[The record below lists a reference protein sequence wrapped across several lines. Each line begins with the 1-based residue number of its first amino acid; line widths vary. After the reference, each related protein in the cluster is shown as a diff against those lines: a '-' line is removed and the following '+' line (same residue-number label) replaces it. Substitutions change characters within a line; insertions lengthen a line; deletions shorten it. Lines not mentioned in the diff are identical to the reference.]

1 MRVAVLKEDN
11 CQPKKCNDECHD
23 FCPPVRNGQEC
34 IIMDEQTGKPHISES
49 LCIGCGICVNKCP
62 HDALIIEN
70 LPSELE
76 TDMIHRF
83 SMNGFRLFRL
93 PTPSKES
100 VVGILGPNGM
110 GKSTA
115 ISALSGRLI
124 PNLGDW
130 LNQEPHWE
138 DIISSVPKGELRDFF
153 IAVQKGE
160 ISVALKPQNVDRL
173 PKRIQGTVHDL
184 LKHVDERGIFESM
197 TKSLGIDHLLEREVK
212 QLSGGELQR
221 MAICATMLR
230 DVDVY
235 FFDEPS
241 SYLDIHE
248 RMRIVRIIQELAETK
263 RVIVIEHDLAV
274 LDVLAD
280 LVHIVYGKKGAFGI
294 FTPARST
301 RQAINT
307 YLDGFLPEENVR
319 IRDKPIK
326 FLRHQDRMAEIG
338 TPVVSWGE
346 GLQKQLGDFKLISSE
361 GAVHRSEV
369 VGVVG
374 ANGTGKST
382 MIKILAGEHEY
393 DEGWVTAE
401 ATISYKP
408 QHIDVDI
415 NGSVQLWLDSE
426 LGPRWRSG
434 EFNVNVIKAL
444 GIDQLLPKRVKKL
457 SGGERQAVS
466 IALCLG
472 READLYL
479 FDEPSAHLD
488 ASARMEAA
496 KAIRRTMEANEKSAF
511 VIDHDVYFIDIVS
524 DSLLVFDRTNPR
536 ETHIHN
542 TLKHL
547 LTADRVSPFVGDVEK
562 ALATINQHLLR
573 TYGTLEAALMT
584 WMNHGGPNS
593 AIFGKIG
600 SLDEEQLRQHSTA
613 YSPYLRSQPIHPV
626 SICFMLNPTMI
637 REICSPWNEQEIPM
651 ASYGGHAK
659 GPFNLREGMNRF
671 LSGVDVTFRR
681 DHDSRRPRINK
692 NKSRKDREQR
702 SSGDYYSYDA

>member
-34 IIMDEQTGKPHISES
+34 IIMDEHTGKPHISES
-49 LCIGCGICVNKCP
+49 LCIGCGICINKCP

-76 TDMIHRF
+76 TDMVHRY

-115 ISALSGRLI
+115 ISALSGRII

-130 LNQEPHWE
+130 LNQQPDWDEVVE
-138 DIISSVPKGELRDFF
+138 SLPKGELRDFF
-153 IAVQKGE
+153 IAVQAGH
-160 ISVALKPQNVDRL
+160 IRVAVKPQNVDKL
-173 PKRIQGTVHDL
+173 PKRVKGSVRDL
-184 LKHVDERGIFESM
+184 LTRVDERQMLEEM
-197 TKSLGIDHLLEREVK
+197 TKALGIDHLLNRTVQ

-221 MAICATMLR
+221 MAICATILR

-248 RMRIVRIIQELAETK
+248 RMRIVRIIQQLAETK

-301 RQAINT
+301 RQAINS

-326 FLRHQDRMAEIG
+326 FLRHRDRVAEIG
-338 TPVVSWGE
+338 TPVVSWG
-346 GLQKQLGDFKLISSE
+346 GLTKQLGEFHLTSGE

-374 ANGTGKST
+374 SNGTGKST

-393 DEGWVTAE
+393 DEGWVTAD

-415 NGSVQLWLDSE
+415 DGSVQLWLDSE

-466 IALCLG
+466 IAICLG
-472 READLYL
+472 RDADLYL
-479 FDEPSAHLD
+479 LDEPSAHLD
-488 ASARMEAA
+488 ANARMEAA

-524 DSLLVFDRTNPR
+524 DSLLVF
-536 ETHIHN
+536 EGEGG
-542 TLKHL
+542 
-547 LTADRVSPFVGDVEK
+547 VSGRATGPFD
-562 ALATINQHLLR
+562 LR
-573 TYGTLEAALMT
+573 T
-584 WMNHGGPNS
+584 
-593 AIFGKIG
+593 
-600 SLDEEQLRQHSTA
+600 
-613 YSPYLRSQPIHPV
+613 
-626 SICFMLNPTMI
+626 
-637 REICSPWNEQEIPM
+637 
-651 ASYGGHAK
+651 
-659 GPFNLREGMNRF
+659 GMNQF
-671 LSGVDVTFRR
+671 LAGVDVTFRR

-692 NKSRKDREQR
+692 TQSRKDREQR
-702 SSGDYYSYDA
+702 NSGDYYSYDA

>member
-1 MRVAVLKEDN
+1 VRVAVLKEDN

-34 IIMDEQTGKPHISES
+34 IIMDEHTGKPHISES
-49 LCIGCGICVNKCP
+49 LCIGCGICINKCP

-76 TDMIHRF
+76 TDMVHRY

-130 LNQEPHWE
+130 LNQEPVWE
-138 DIISSVPKGELRDFF
+138 DIIDSVPKGELRDFF
-153 IAVQKGE
+153 IAVQEGE
-160 ISVALKPQNVDRL
+160 ISVAVKPQNVDRL
-173 PKRIQGTVHDL
+173 PKRVKGTVRQL
-184 LKHVDERGIFESM
+184 LERVDERNLFDEL
-197 TKSLGIDHLLEREVK
+197 TVALGIDHLLDREVH

-221 MAICATMLR
+221 MAICATILR
-230 DVDVY
+230 DADVY

-248 RMRIVRIIQELAETK
+248 RMRIVRIIQNLAETK

-301 RQAINT
+301 RQAINS

-326 FLRHQDRMAEIG
+326 FQRHQDRVAELG
-338 TPVVSWGE
+338 STVVSWGE
-346 GLQKQLGDFKLISSE
+346 LTKKLGDFQLTAGE

-393 DEGWVTAE
+393 DEGWVTAG

-415 NGSVQLWLDSE
+415 DGSVQLWLDSE

-434 EFNVNVIKAL
+434 EFNVNVIRAL
-444 GIDQLLPKRVKKL
+444 GVDQLLPKRVKKL

-472 READLYL
+472 RDADLYL
-479 FDEPSAHLD
+479 LDEPSAHLD
-488 ASARMEAA
+488 ANARMEAA

-524 DSLLVFDRTNPR
+524 DSLLVF
-536 ETHIHN
+536 EGEGGV
-542 TLKHL
+542 K
-547 LTADRVSPFVGDVEK
+547 GK
-562 ALATINQHLLR
+562 AT
-573 TYGTLEAALMT
+573 
-584 WMNHGGPNS
+584 
-593 AIFGKIG
+593 
-600 SLDEEQLRQHSTA
+600 
-613 YSPYLRSQPIHPV
+613 
-626 SICFMLNPTMI
+626 
-637 REICSPWNEQEIPM
+637 
-651 ASYGGHAK
+651 
-659 GPFNLREGMNRF
+659 GPFNLRTGMNRF
-671 LSGVDVTFRR
+671 LSGVNVTFRR

-692 NKSRKDREQR
+692 NESRKDREQR
-702 SSGDYYSYDA
+702 NSGDYYSYDA

>member
-34 IIMDEQTGKPHISES
+34 IIMDDKTGKPHISES
-49 LCIGCGICVNKCP
+49 LCIGCGICINKCP

-76 TDMIHRF
+76 TDMIHRY

-115 ISALSGRLI
+115 ISALSGRII

-130 LNQEPHWE
+130 LDTEPIWSNVIE
-138 DIISSVPKGELRDFF
+138 SLPRGELRDFF
-153 IAVQKGE
+153 IAVQDGK
-160 ISVALKPQNVDRL
+160 IRVAVKPQNVDRL
-173 PKRIQGTVHDL
+173 PKRVEGTVREL
-184 LKHVDERGIFESM
+184 LTKVDERKIMEQM
-197 TKSLGIDHLLEREVK
+197 TKDLGIDHLLDRTIQ

-221 MAICATMLR
+221 MAICATILR

-248 RMRIVRIIQELAETK
+248 RMRIVGIIQRLSETK
-263 RVIVIEHDLAV
+263 RVIVIEHDIAV

-301 RQAINT
+301 RQAINS

-326 FLRHQDRMAEIG
+326 FLRHRDRKAEIG
-338 TPVVSWGE
+338 TPVVSWG
-346 GLQKQLGDFKLISSE
+346 GLKKQLGEFSLTSSE
-361 GAVHRSEV
+361 GAVHRAEV

-374 ANGTGKST
+374 SNGTGKST
-382 MIKILAGEHEY
+382 MIKLLAGEHEY
-393 DEGWVTAE
+393 DEGWVTAD

-415 NGSVQLWLDSE
+415 DGSVQLWLDSE
-426 LGPRWRSG
+426 LGPKWRSG
-434 EFNVNVIKAL
+434 EFNVNVIRAL
-444 GIDQLLPKRVKKL
+444 GVDQLLSKRVKKL

-466 IALCLG
+466 IAVCLG
-472 READLYL
+472 RDADLYL
-479 FDEPSAHLD
+479 LDEPSAHLD
-488 ASARMEAA
+488 ANARMEAA

-511 VIDHDVYFIDIVS
+511 VIDHDVYFIDIVA
-524 DSLLVFDRTNPR
+524 DSLLVFEGKGGIEGR
-536 ETHIHN
+536 
-542 TLKHL
+542 
-547 LTADRVSPFVGDVEK
+547 
-562 ALATINQHLLR
+562 AT
-573 TYGTLEAALMT
+573 
-584 WMNHGGPNS
+584 
-593 AIFGKIG
+593 
-600 SLDEEQLRQHSTA
+600 
-613 YSPYLRSQPIHPV
+613 
-626 SICFMLNPTMI
+626 
-637 REICSPWNEQEIPM
+637 
-651 ASYGGHAK
+651 
-659 GPFNLREGMNRF
+659 GPFDLREGMNKF
-671 LSGVDVTFRR
+671 LSSVDVTFRR

-692 NKSRKDREQR
+692 SESRKDREQR
-702 SSGDYYSYDA
+702 NSGDYYSYDA

>member
-1 MRVAVLKEDN
+1 
-11 CQPKKCNDECHD
+11 
-23 FCPPVRNGQEC
+23 
-34 IIMDEQTGKPHISES
+34 MDEQTGKPHISES
-49 LCIGCGICVNKCP
+49 LCIGCGICINKCP

-76 TDMIHRF
+76 TDMIHRY

-115 ISALSGRLI
+115 ISALSGRI
-124 PNLGDW
+124 VPNLGDW
-130 LNQEPHWE
+130 LNQEADW
-138 DIISSVPKGELRDFF
+138 DDVVDSLPKGELRDFF
-153 IAVQKGE
+153 IAVQKGKVR
-160 ISVALKPQNVDRL
+160 VAVKPQNVDKL
-173 PKRIQGTVHDL
+173 PKRISGTVADL
-184 LKHVDERGIFESM
+184 LGKVDERGLLEE
-197 TKSLGIDHLLEREVK
+197 TTRSLGIDHLMERTVQ

-221 MAICATMLR
+221 MAIAATILR

-248 RMRIVRIIQELAETK
+248 RMRIVRIIQDLAQTK

-280 LVHIVYGKKGAFGI
+280 LIHIVYGKKGAFGI

-301 RQAINT
+301 RQAINS

-326 FLRHQDRMAEIG
+326 FLRHRDRSVEIG
-338 TPVVSWGE
+338 TPVVSWG
-346 GLQKQLGDFKLISSE
+346 GLEKTLGEFHLTSGE

-374 ANGTGKST
+374 SNGTGKST

-393 DEGWVTAE
+393 DAGWVTAD

-415 NGSVQLWLDSE
+415 DGSVQLWLDSE

-466 IALCLG
+466 IAVCLG
-472 READLYL
+472 RDADLYL
-479 FDEPSAHLD
+479 LDEPSAHLD
-488 ASARMEAA
+488 ANARMEAA

-524 DSLLVFDRTNPR
+524 DSLLVF
-536 ETHIHN
+536 E
-542 TLKHL
+542 
-547 LTADRVSPFVGDVEK
+547 GQGGVEGR
-562 ALATINQHLLR
+562 AT
-573 TYGTLEAALMT
+573 
-584 WMNHGGPNS
+584 GPY
-593 AIFGKIG
+593 
-600 SLDEEQLRQHSTA
+600 R
-613 YSPYLRSQPIHPV
+613 
-626 SICFMLNPTMI
+626 
-637 REICSPWNEQEIPM
+637 
-651 ASYGGHAK
+651 
-659 GPFNLREGMNRF
+659 LREGMNRF
-671 LSGVDVTFRR
+671 LAGVDVTFRR

-692 NKSRKDREQR
+692 NESRKDREQR
-702 SSGDYYSYDA
+702 NSGDYYSYDA

>member
-34 IIMDEQTGKPHISES
+34 IIMDEHTGKPHISES
-49 LCIGCGICVNKCP
+49 LCIGCGICINKCP

-76 TDMIHRF
+76 TDMVHRY

-115 ISALSGRLI
+115 ISALSGRMI

-130 LNQEPHWE
+130 LNQQPDWDEVIE
-138 DIISSVPKGELRDFF
+138 SLPKGELRDFF
-153 IAVQKGE
+153 IAVQKGDVK
-160 ISVALKPQNVDRL
+160 VAVKPQNVDKL
-173 PKRIQGTVHDL
+173 PKRVKGTVREL
-184 LKHVDERGIFESM
+184 LTKVDERSM
-197 TKSLGIDHLLEREVK
+197 LDAMTQALGIDHLLERTVQ

-221 MAICATMLR
+221 MAICATILR

-248 RMRIVRIIQELAETK
+248 RMRIVRIIQQLAETK
-263 RVIVIEHDLAV
+263 RAIVIEHDLAV

-301 RQAINT
+301 RQAINS

-326 FLRHQDRMAEIG
+326 FLRHRDRMAEIG
-338 TPVVSWGE
+338 TPVVSWG
-346 GLQKQLGDFKLISSE
+346 GLTKQLGDFHLTSGE

-374 ANGTGKST
+374 SNGTGKST

-393 DEGWVTAE
+393 DEGWVTAD

-415 NGSVQLWLDSE
+415 DGSVQLWLDSE

-479 FDEPSAHLD
+479 LDEPSAHLD
-488 ASARMEAA
+488 ANARMEAA

-524 DSLLVFDRTNPR
+524 DSLLVFEGEGGVHGR
-536 ETHIHN
+536 
-542 TLKHL
+542 
-547 LTADRVSPFVGDVEK
+547 
-562 ALATINQHLLR
+562 ATGPYNLR
-573 TYGTLEAALMT
+573 TG
-584 WMNHGGPNS
+584 MNH
-593 AIFGKIG
+593 
-600 SLDEEQLRQHSTA
+600 
-613 YSPYLRSQPIHPV
+613 
-626 SICFMLNPTMI
+626 
-637 REICSPWNEQEIPM
+637 
-651 ASYGGHAK
+651 
-659 GPFNLREGMNRF
+659 F

-692 NKSRKDREQR
+692 NSSRKDREQR

>member
-1 MRVAVLKEDN
+1 
-11 CQPKKCNDECHD
+11 
-23 FCPPVRNGQEC
+23 
-34 IIMDEQTGKPHISES
+34 MDDQTGKPHISES
-49 LCIGCGICVNKCP
+49 LCIGCGICINKCP

-76 TDMIHRF
+76 TDMIHRY

-130 LNQEPHWE
+130 LNQEPDW
-138 DIISSVPKGELRDFF
+138 DDVIQSVPKGELRDFF
-153 IAVQKGE
+153 IAVQQGAVK
-160 ISVALKPQNVDRL
+160 VAVKPQNVDRL
-173 PKRIQGTVHDL
+173 PKRVKGTVRDL
-184 LKHVDERGIFESM
+184 LARVDERKMLDGM
-197 TKSLGIDHLLEREVK
+197 TQRLGIAHLLDREVH

-221 MAICATMLR
+221 MAICATILR

-248 RMRIVRIIQELAETK
+248 RMRIVRIIQDLAQTK

-319 IRDKPIK
+319 IRNKPIK
-326 FLRHQDRMAEIG
+326 FLRHQDRVAEIG
-338 TPVVSWGE
+338 TPVVQWGD
-346 GLQKQLGDFKLISSE
+346 LSKQLGDFQLTASQ

-415 NGSVQLWLDSE
+415 DGSVQLWLDSE

-434 EFNVNVIKAL
+434 EFHVNVIKAL

-479 FDEPSAHLD
+479 LDEPSAHLD

-524 DSLLVFDRTNPR
+524 DSLLVFEGQGGVEGKATG
-536 ETHIHN
+536 
-542 TLKHL
+542 
-547 LTADRVSPFVGDVEK
+547 PFD
-562 ALATINQHLLR
+562 LR
-573 TYGTLEAALMT
+573 T
-584 WMNHGGPNS
+584 
-593 AIFGKIG
+593 
-600 SLDEEQLRQHSTA
+600 
-613 YSPYLRSQPIHPV
+613 
-626 SICFMLNPTMI
+626 
-637 REICSPWNEQEIPM
+637 
-651 ASYGGHAK
+651 
-659 GPFNLREGMNRF
+659 GMNQF
-671 LSGVDVTFRR
+671 LAGVDVTFRR

-692 NKSRKDREQR
+692 SESRKDREQR
-702 SSGDYYSYDA
+702 TSGDYYSYDA